1 MAMIQ
6 RKPADVY
13 VWVDVPPGINTYSVS
28 RYSYADDGTVTESVG
43 SARKLTSG
51 GVVGFAGLLD
61 GRLQNMFTE
70 VGRIVSPQRN
80 IVVMP
85 IFGLR
90 TVFGDDD
97 NNPYQL
103 RPADILDTD
112 LLCYIRMSRALSLAS
127 AQELATAPLTAS
139 GFTISRPT
147 GVLSEAW
154 FSESGGSP
162 ESVANTIFHELM
174 HNKTRFALNENAN
187 WVHGQQGGG
196 GLAAA
201 LNPGSL
207 AAFTS
212 GNKRAMASRLSVRN
226 KQFTTA
232 LR

>member
-1 MAMIQ
+1 MAMIR

-28 RYSYADDGTVTESVG
+28 SYSYADDGAVTESVG
-43 SARKLTSG
+43 STRKLNAG
-51 GVVGFAGLLD
+51 GVVGFAGLLV
-61 GRLQNMFTE
+61 GRLQNMFTD
-70 VGRIVSPQRN
+70 VGRMVSPRPN
-80 IVVMP
+80 IFVVC

-97 NNPYQL
+97 NNPSQL

-127 AQELATAPLTAS
+127 AQELAIAPPIAS

-154 FSESGGSP
+154 FTESGGDP
-162 ESVANTIFHELM
+162 EGVANTIFHELM
-174 HNKTRFALNENAN
+174 HNKTRFALRENAD
-187 WVHGQQGGG
+187 WVHGPQGGG

-201 LNPGSL
+201 LNAGSL
-207 AAFTS
+207 AAFTL